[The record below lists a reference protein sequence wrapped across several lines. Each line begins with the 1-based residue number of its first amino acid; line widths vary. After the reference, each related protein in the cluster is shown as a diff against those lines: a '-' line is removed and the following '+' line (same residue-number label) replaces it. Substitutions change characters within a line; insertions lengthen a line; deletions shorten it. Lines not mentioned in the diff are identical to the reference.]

1 MSKYLIFSD
10 LHGSIESLEIIIETS
25 YYQAVYPV
33 EKYVVGSFVGKFCQE
48 KKCYWIYLLMV
59 WFYVVELK

>member
-1 MSKYLIFSD
+1 MFVAIP
-10 LHGSIESLEIIIETS
+10 LEIIIETS

-48 KKCYWIYLLMV
+48 KNILLPIPFEAAFTSM
-59 WFYVVELK
+59 K